1 MPARKK
7 IIQIEKL
14 SDLLIDHKKNGQKI
28 VHCHGIFD
36 ILHIGHIRYLEQA
49 KRMGDVLVVT
59 VTPDR
64 YVDRG
69 PGRPVF
75 NEMLRAESIASLHFV
90 DYTAVNQWPTAVE
103 AIRLIKPDF
112 YVRGADFRD
121 RPPDASGISA
131 IEENVV
137 KEVGAT
143 LAHTDDIHFSSS
155 GLINRYLSGFSEEVQ
170 DYLNIFCQRYKRDQ
184 ILQTIDN
191 MAKLKVLVIGDTVL
205 DEYQYCEAIGKSSK
219 DPVLAL
225 KYQSRDL
232 FAGGVLAVANHVANF
247 ANSVKLVT
255 VLGEKDSYEDFIR
268 AQLRSNIDSYF
279 IVQDNAPTLLKRRFI
294 EGYSLNKLFEVYV
307 MDSSGLNSKKN
318 NQLCQWVQEH
328 VSNYDLV
335 IAADF
340 GHGAISKEL
349 VKVLINHSP
358 FLAVNTQANAGNRG
372 FHTISRYPRADYAC
386 IAEHEIRLETRTLNG
401 DIKPMMEAIAQN
413 LKCKQFV
420 VTRGR
425 RGALLRSPTG
435 DFIEVPSFAQ
445 NIVDRV
451 GAGDAFFAV
460 TSLAAVQLAPV
471 ELMGFIGNVV
481 GSLAV
486 EIVGN
491 KKSID
496 RQSTQ
501 KFITNLLR

>member
-7 IIQIEKL
+7 IKPVEKL
-14 SDLLIDHKKNGQKI
+14 ADLLGEHRKNGQKI

-49 KRMGDVLVVT
+49 KRLGAILVVT

-90 DYTAVNQWPTAVE
+90 DYVAVNQWPTAVE

-112 YVRGADFRD
+112 YVRGADFRS
-121 RPPDASGISA
+121 RAPDASGINA
-131 IEENVV
+131 REEDAV

-155 GLINRYLSGFSEEVQ
+155 GLINRYLSGFSEEVH
-170 DYLNIFCQRYKRDQ
+170 DYLNVFRQRYKYDQ

-191 MAKLKVLVIGDTVL
+191 MSKLNVLVIGDTII

-225 KYQSRDL
+225 KYESHDL

-247 ANSVKLVT
+247 VKSVKLVT

-268 AQLRSNIDSYF
+268 SQLKSNIDPF
-279 IVQDNAPTLLKRRFI
+279 FLIQNNAPTILKRRFI
-294 EGYSLNKLFEVYV
+294 EGYSLNKLFEVYL
-307 MDSSGLNSKKN
+307 MDNSGLNSQKN

-328 VSNYDLV
+328 AADYDLV

-349 VKVLINHSP
+349 VKTLVNHSP

-386 IAEHEIRLETRTLNG
+386 IAEHEMRLETRTLDG
-401 DIKPMMEAIAQN
+401 DIKPLMEIITQN

-425 RGALLRSPTG
+425 RGALMRNPTG

-451 GAGDAFFAV
+451 GAGDAFFAI
-460 TSLAAVQLAPV
+460 TSLAAAQSAPA
-471 ELMGFIGNVV
+471 ELVGFIGNVV
-481 GSLAV
+481 GALAV

-491 KKSID
+491 KKAID